1 MIYTALTIGPIY
13 KTLRNAKKTRE
24 IWGGSYFFSFFMKEV
39 IKKLLK
45 KGIKED
51 DIVAPYVEE
60 SIFKEKNGVG
70 LFHDRL
76 IVKGDIEEKLKEA
89 INEVIK
95 EIEKESDKKITK
107 KFLENYL
114 QIHIVKKEA
123 SNPLLEINPYLDVAE
138 LFFKTQKAPKNE
150 LLEFIRNNLRN
161 SFLEK
166 DAFDKNRFESLPEI
180 ALSCVIKN
188 KDFIRKKLRKYDDKE
203 EEVFND
209 SEIKEKLPKNANY
222 YKYIALVQAD
232 GDNMGRVIED
242 IGSDEE
248 KLKEFS
254 KTLFKFC
261 KEATEKVESFG
272 GRMIYAGGDD
282 LFFFAPVLYT
292 EKHTIFQLCEDLE
305 RDECT
310 EEEVEF
316 EEKNTIFQ
324 LCEDLSR
331 DFNERIEKLD
341 LENKPTLS
349 FGVGITYYKF
359 PLYEARE
366 NAVNLL
372 FNKAKKK
379 KNAIAFEIIKHSG
392 QSFEGIVY
400 KDNKVFDKF
409 LEIVSFNEK
418 FDSNFLHSIYSKLLL
433 YKVVFERIMGD
444 EKRLKNFFKNNFN
457 ENYKEYESFFNEL
470 IEFILL
476 INDSKIDDKFNF
488 LYSSLRVKKFLL
500 GDKQ

>member
-24 IWGGSYFFSFFMKEV
+24 VWGGSYFFSFFMKEV
-39 IKKLLK
+39 IKKLLE
-45 KGIKED
+45 KGIKKD
-51 DIVAPYVEE
+51 DIVTPYVEE
-60 SIFKEKNGVG
+60 RIFKEKNGVG

-76 IVKGDIEEKLKEA
+76 IVKGDIEKKLKEA

-95 EIEKESDKKITK
+95 EIEEKSKKKITK

-123 SNPLLEINPYLDVAE
+123 FNPLLEINPYLDVAE
-138 LFFKTQKAPKNE
+138 LFFKTQKTPKNE

-180 ALSCVIKN
+180 ALSCVIKD
-188 KDFIRKKLRKYDDKE
+188 KDFIRKKLREYDDKE

-209 SEIKEKLPKNANY
+209 DDIKKRLPENANY

-242 IGSDEE
+242 IGSDEK

-261 KEATEKVESFG
+261 KEATDKVKKFG

-282 LFFFAPVLYT
+282 LFFFAPVLDI
-292 EKHTIFQLCEDLE
+292 K
-305 RDECT
+305 
-310 EEEVEF
+310 
-316 EEKNTIFQ
+316 KNTIFQ
-324 LCEDLSR
+324 LCEDLSS
-331 DFNERIEKLD
+331 DFNERIKKLN
-341 LENKPTLS
+341 LKNKPTLS

-400 KDNKVFDKF
+400 KDDKVFDKF
-409 LEIVSFNEK
+409 LEIISFNEK

-433 YKVVFERIMGD
+433 YKVVFEKIMGD

-457 ENYKEYESFFNEL
+457 ENYKEYENFFNEL

-476 INDSKIDDKFNF
+476 INNSKIDDKFNF